1 MKIAILVEGETEK
14 AFMPSVRRILNSRLP
29 GRMPRLKPIPYNGR
43 IPKEEKL
50 KRRVEHLL
58 SGKDAYDAVI
68 ALTDVYTGPKDLN
81 TDFKDAA
88 DAKKKMKEW
97 VGNNPNFYPHAAQY
111 DFEAWLLPFW
121 PTIQK
126 LAKHNKSVPSGNP
139 EKVNHHKSPSK
150 HIQEIFENGQSPRS
164 YSKTRDGLKIL
175 EANDLMESIKV
186 CSELKA
192 FINTILLLCGGQE
205 IP

>member
-1 MKIAILVEGETEK
+1 MKIAILVEGATEK
-14 AFMPSVRRILNSRLP
+14 ALMPSLRRLLNSRLP
-29 GRMPRLKPIPYNGR
+29 GKMPRLKPIPYHGR
-43 IPKEEKL
+43 IPKGDKL
-50 KRRVEHLL
+50 KSDVEKLL

-68 ALTDVYTGPKDLN
+68 ALTDVYTGTN
-81 TDFKDAA
+81 DFKNAA
-88 DAKKKMKEW
+88 DAKQTMKEW
-97 VGNNPNFYPHAAQY
+97 VGNNPNFYPHAAQH

-139 EKVNHHKSPSK
+139 EKVNHQKPPSK
-150 HIQEIFENGQSPRS
+150 HIQEIFEQGKAPRS

-175 EANDLMESIKV
+175 EQNDLMESIQV

-192 FINTILLLCGGQE
+192 FINTILSLCGGQE